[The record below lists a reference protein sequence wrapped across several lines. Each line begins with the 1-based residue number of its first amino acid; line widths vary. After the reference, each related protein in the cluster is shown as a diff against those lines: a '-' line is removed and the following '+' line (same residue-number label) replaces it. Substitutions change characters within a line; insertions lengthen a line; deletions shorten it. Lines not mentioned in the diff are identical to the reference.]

1 MPVPLAF
8 LTPHLS
14 ARGTFRPA
22 GPTFSPTPRVRLQLV
37 ANDQVVDTFDTTVTQ
52 DGQIEDRPLQNYAM
66 PLLYGYDGVVIVVAD
81 QYDPYRQ
88 QVWAVLTGQLTNPL
102 LNRADTARPGTRT
115 SRPVRS
121 ARASPTPA
129 ESMTAT
135 RQRVRLHPGAEHGP
149 GHQRRAVR
157 HHADTGRRLGR

>member
-1 MPVPLAF
+1 VPVPLAF

-102 LNRADTARPGTRT
+102 LNRADTA
-115 SRPVRS
+115 
-121 ARASPTPA
+121 
-129 ESMTAT
+129 
-135 RQRVRLHPGAEHGP
+135 
-149 GHQRRAVR
+149 
-157 HHADTGRRLGR
+157 